1 MTRTQKI
8 IFNFL
13 SIVALALTVA
23 IVWVY
28 KTKWQTPLGPPLQ
41 TSAQTQIPLAATWT
55 PDPLATSSALNAPV
69 NSSQVSLAPTSE
81 AACSATKVMFLLL
94 IGSDSRGDSYR
105 YGLADMIRIARVDF
119 VNEKVVVL
127 EFPRDMW
134 VQIPDIA
141 DNLNGQDHEKLNQAY
156 LYGNPGFGYTND
168 PAQGPG
174 LLARTLALNFGA
186 RSDHYAAVNM
196 QTFVNVVNA
205 VGGIDVYLPDAVD
218 GRTAEDLSERLL
230 FPAGQLHLMGDRALM
245 LARIRIKGG
254 FARAENQNRVLCA
267 LRDQLVTPKVVEKIP
282 ALIKSFQDNVQTD
295 LSPEQISQ
303 LACLG
308 AKVEPG
314 DIRFADFPEDLF
326 DVTREYDAVF
336 GKEISILQ
344 TDFDALREY
353 VAKFNDGSWPTDG
366 GNESSHNNTEVAIC
380 P

>member
-1 MTRTQKI
+1 MTRSQKI

-13 SIVALALTVA
+13 SIVALALVAA

-41 TSAQTQIPLAATWT
+41 IPLQTQIQLAATWT
-55 PDPLATSSALNAPV
+55 PDPLGASSSLNA
-69 NSSQVSLAPTSE
+69 SSNLTPALPASTSD
-81 AACSATKVMFLLL
+81 AACSSQKVMFLLL

-119 VNEKVVVL
+119 VNENVMVL
-127 EFPRDMW
+127 EFPRDLW

-156 LYGNPGFGYTND
+156 LYGNPGFHYTTD
-168 PAQGPG
+168 PTQGPG

-196 QTFVNVVNA
+196 RTFVNVVNA
-205 VGGIDVYLPDAVD
+205 VGGIDVYLPEPVD

-230 FPAGQLHLMGDRALM
+230 FPAGNLHLMGDRALT

-267 LRDQLVTPKVVEKIP
+267 LRDQLASPKTIEKIP

-308 AKVEPG
+308 ARMESS
-314 DIRFADFPEDLF
+314 DIRFIDFPEELF

-336 GKEISILQ
+336 NKEISVVK
-344 TDFDALREY
+344 TDFDVLREY
-353 VAKFNDGSWPTDG
+353 VIKFNDGSWD
-366 GNESSHNNTEVAIC
+366 SSSSGTEGSHTEVSIC